1 VVSIGRDYRGCERRL
16 RAKTDD
22 PQQTRR
28 TNVRLPLRRTGFRAT
43 RVFFSY
49 QPRKVRLGLGKP
61 THHRKSRGGR
71 ERGLRAS
78 PSHAHHVF
86 PRSRRTAFAGH
97 QRRLFP
103 IEESFIGGF
112 DRIGVNE
119 KVAARSDD
127 DEPPISGMTTG
138 PKHSCHQLRR
148 AECRNG
154 LPLGKRQRT
163 RPVERD
169 AMRGRLSFLIHR

>member
-1 VVSIGRDYRGCERRL
+1 MIHNR
-16 RAKTDD
+16 
-22 PQQTRR
+22 
-28 TNVRLPLRRTGFRAT
+28 
-43 RVFFSY
+43 
-49 QPRKVRLGLGKP
+49 
-61 THHRKSRGGR
+61 RGGQTCGSPFGGQVFVPR
-71 ERGLRAS
+71 AFSFPTSLDLPASKGPAWIGQTDAPPEKPWRPGKRAS
-78 PSHAHHVF
+78 CFAFTCAPCFSAIPAHGIRWASKAAV
-86 PRSRRTAFAGH
+86 PH
-97 QRRLFP
+97 Q
-103 IEESFIGGF
+103 ESFIGGF